1 MKLILNNLKD
11 TKRFGKKLAQIARQ
25 DDIFLLIGNLGSGKT
40 TIARAFIKYLTKSD
54 KIISPT
60 FPMLI
65 TYEYDNNIIWHYDM
79 YRLENP
85 ADVWNLNL
93 EDALNS
99 GIILIEWPEIIE
111 HLIPS
116 KKIEIILNELEENRR
131 SVEIKGRKELLKEF
145 ESFNI
150 N

>member
-11 TKRFGKKLAQIARQ
+11 AKRFGEKLAQIARQ

-40 TIARAFIKYLTKSD
+40 TIARAFIKYLTKND
-54 KIISPT
+54 KILSPT

-65 TYEYDNNIIWHYDM
+65 TYEYDGNIIWHYDM
-79 YRLENP
+79 YRLENA

-111 HLIPS
+111 HLIPG
-116 KKIEIILNELEENRR
+116 KKIEIILSELRESRR

-145 ESFNI
+145 ESFNL

>member
-40 TIARAFIKYLTKSD
+40 TIARAFIKYLTKND

-111 HLIPS
+111 QLIPS
-116 KKIEIILNELEENRR
+116 KKIEIIISELKENKR
-131 SVEIKGRKELLKEF
+131 SMEIKGRKELLKEF

>member
-40 TIARAFIKYLTKSD
+40 TIARAFIKYLTKND

-65 TYEYDNNIIWHYDM
+65 TYEYDSNIIWHYDM

-93 EDALNS
+93 EDALNN

-111 HLIPS
+111 QLIPS
-116 KKIEIILNELEENRR
+116 KKIEIIISELKENKR

>member
-1 MKLILNNLKD
+1 MELVLNNLKD
-11 TKRFGKKLAQIARQ
+11 AKRFGEKLVQIARQ

-40 TIARAFIKYLTKSD
+40 TIARAFIKYLTKND
-54 KIISPT
+54 KILSPT

-65 TYEYDNNIIWHYDM
+65 TYEYDSNIIWHYDM

-145 ESFNI
+145 ESFNK

>member
-1 MKLILNNLKD
+1 MELVLNNLKD
-11 TKRFGKKLAQIARQ
+11 AKRFGEKLAQIARQ

-40 TIARAFIKYLTKSD
+40 TIARAFIKYLTKND
-54 KIISPT
+54 KILSPT

-65 TYEYDNNIIWHYDM
+65 TYEYDSNIIWHYDM

-145 ESFNI
+145 ESFNK

>member
-40 TIARAFIKYLTKSD
+40 TIARAFIKYLTKND

-65 TYEYDNNIIWHYDM
+65 TYEYDSNIIWHYDM

-111 HLIPS
+111 QLIPS
-116 KKIEIILNELEENRR
+116 KKIEIIISELKENKR